1 MDTDGYFYLVDR
13 KKDMIISG
21 GFNVYPQM
29 IEQAIY
35 EHASVQEVIVIGI
48 PDDYRGE
55 AAKAFITLRTGAKA
69 FSLDDLKAFLAG
81 KLGKHEIPAALE
93 FVDQLPRTPVG
104 KLSRHELRNQQPQSQ
119 PAPQRTQQLATG
131 GRS

>member
-1 MDTDGYFYLVDR
+1 
-13 KKDMIISG
+13 MIISG

-35 EHASVQEVIVIGI
+35 EHPAVQEVIAIGI

-55 AAKAFITLRTGAKA
+55 AAKAFIKLRAGADA
-69 FSLDDLKAFLAG
+69 FSLDELKAFLAG

-93 FVDQLPRTPVG
+93 FVDELPRTPVG
-104 KLSRHELRNQQPQSQ
+104 KLSRHELRNRQAASQSTPQQK
-119 PAPQRTQQLATG
+119 LATG